1 MSIYGSYP
9 PTSGALHKLL
19 HAPASGLHLR
29 GFAPS
34 GLAVLDSARVLLAP
48 LRYGAG
54 LKGKVLDAWLHGMPV
69 VTTPVG
75 AEGLTKGDVCSGGVG
90 APGEGG
96 GGAATSPTGAAWG
109 GLYSAGDA
117 EAFAVDAVRLHEEEA
132 LWAASREEGRR
143 LLTELFDAPTRWVSN
158 ARIILLCSGRR

>member
-29 GFAPS
+29 GFAPP

-75 AEGLTKGDVCSGGVG
+75 AEGLTRGDVC
-90 APGEGG
+90 EGG
-96 GGAATSPTGAAWG
+96 GGVSEEGGAPGRGGTGSAATTPAGASWG
-109 GLYSAGDA
+109 GLYTANDA

-132 LWAASREEGRR
+132 LWVASREEGRR
-143 LLTELFDAPTRWVSN
+143 LLTELFDAPTR
-158 ARIILLCSGRR
+158 